1 LTQAAGLNVRPAPIA
16 APTSGIPGQPLEIK
30 PLHLEPASIL
40 NPTRNYARERVD
52 VARIVPAFMLAAI
65 VNNVSRFAR
74 RLLSNSPSPVTLEKE
89 P

>member
-1 LTQAAGLNVRPAPIA
+1 
-16 APTSGIPGQPLEIK
+16 
-30 PLHLEPASIL
+30 
-40 NPTRNYARERVD
+40 VD